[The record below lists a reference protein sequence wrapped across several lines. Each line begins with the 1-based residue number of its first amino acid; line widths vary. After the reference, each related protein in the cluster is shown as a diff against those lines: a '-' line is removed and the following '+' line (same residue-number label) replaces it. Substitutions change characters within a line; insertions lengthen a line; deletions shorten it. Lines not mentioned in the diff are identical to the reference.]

1 MANGHDFYP
10 PTLKDWAQSVQDD
23 PAPSWIVP
31 DLIPADNL
39 VLISGHPK
47 DSKKTW
53 LGMWLALR
61 AATFGH
67 KVCYIYR
74 EGARRPTL
82 DRFHALILGLA
93 PCVPPYEVLLNNIYF
108 HHRGNFWLDDMEQ
121 VKNAVKFVKKN
132 DIKLMF
138 IDTFAKSVMSDE
150 NSSKDV
156 GRAIN
161 ATERLRDAGATVV
174 LIHHLRKAGHALS
187 NGTSGTPEPDKDL
200 RGSSALAGA
209 YETHLAVRAYQGECP
224 ILLVGG
230 KEAEWRAFNYSYNFV
245 KGADDTLEK
254 VTLELSDTSIP
265 NIGGSDDE

>member
-10 PTLKDWAQSVQDD
+10 PTLREWVQSVKND
-23 PAPSWIVP
+23 PAPTWIVK
-31 DLIPADNL
+31 DLIPSDNL

-61 AATFGH
+61 AAAADS
-67 KVCYIYR
+67 KVLYIYR

-82 DRFHALILGLA
+82 QRFDALVAGLRNMSPA
-93 PCVPPYEVLLNNIYF
+93 VFENIHF
-108 HHRGNFWLDDMEQ
+108 HHRGSFWLDDAEQ
-121 VKNAVKFVKKN
+121 VKNAVKFVKKH
-132 DIKLMF
+132 DIKLIF

-156 GRAIN
+156 GRAIH

-209 YETHLAVRAYQGECP
+209 YETHLAVRSYQGEPP

-230 KEAEWRAFNYSYNFV
+230 KEAEWRAFSYSFNFI
-245 KGADDTLEK
+245 KSADDTLEK

>member
-10 PTLKDWAQSVQDD
+10 PTLDEWAASVLDD
-23 PAPSWIVP
+23 PAPKWIVK

-53 LGMWLALR
+53 LGMWLALE
-61 AATFGH
+61 AAASDF
-67 KVCYIYR
+67 KVAYIYR

-82 DRFHALILGLA
+82 QRFEALMEGGGIRPEA
-93 PCVPPYEVLLNNIYF
+93 SRNIFF
-108 HHRGNFWLDDMEQ
+108 HHRGNFWLDDAEQ

-138 IDTFAKSVMSDE
+138 VDTFAKSVMSDE

-209 YETHLAVRAYQGECP
+209 YETHLAIRAYQGGCP

-230 KEAEWRAFNYSYNFV
+230 KEAEWRAYNYSYNFV
-245 KGADDTLEK
+245 KAKDDTLEK
-254 VTLELSDTSIP
+254 VTLQLSDCPIP
-265 NIGGSDDE
+265 NVGGDDNE